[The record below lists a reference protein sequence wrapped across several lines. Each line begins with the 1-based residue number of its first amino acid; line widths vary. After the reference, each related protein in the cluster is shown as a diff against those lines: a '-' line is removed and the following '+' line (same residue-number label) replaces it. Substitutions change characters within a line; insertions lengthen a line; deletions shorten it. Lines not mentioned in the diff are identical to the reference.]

1 MIDGPSS
8 KWLFATQ
15 TTRNLSQTLF
25 LNLDEIVH
33 GIWPIKRHAFA
44 MITEFVKQ
52 YIIAV
57 PQDATFSYQRA
68 SLRLDQLYYLFC
80 AYE

>member
-1 MIDGPSS
+1 MIDGPGS
-8 KWLFATQ
+8 KWLFATR

-25 LNLDEIVH
+25 LNVDERLD
-33 GIWPIKRHAFA
+33 GLRPINRQPFT

-52 YIIAV
+52 YIAV

-68 SLRLDQLYYLFC
+68 SLILDQLYYLFC

>member
-1 MIDGPSS
+1 MIDGPGS

-25 LNLDEIVH
+25 LNLDERLH
-33 GIWPIKRHAFA
+33 GLRPINRQPFT

-52 YIIAV
+52 YIAV
-57 PQDATFSYQRA
+57 PHGATFSYQRA
-68 SLRLDQLYYLFC
+68 SLILDQLY
-80 AYE
+80 